1 MGHQI
6 FKIKEDL
13 GQFLT
18 ETTFKLQISHIQCY
32 HGYLKVL
39 ISIFWLHLDCYKV
52 GITLSSKQQPQQQ
65 LGLIGWAF
73 SKKKSLID
81 EQSGVCLLRGEGGG
95 TADII

>member
-1 MGHQI
+1 MVI
-6 FKIKEDL
+6 ILRFL
-13 GQFLT
+13 SQFFL
-18 ETTFKLQISHIQCY
+18 
-32 HGYLKVL
+32 
-39 ISIFWLHLDCYKV
+39 LHLDCYKV

-73 SKKKSLID
+73 NEKKSLID